1 MRRRAAA
8 RKSLAEE
15 MITPAPSIGG
25 EERAA
30 REVERGD
37 RIVPVLRRLHRLEI
51 QIVERAVDDFLK
63 TDRRIGGGDAVY
75 AEGELVELPH
85 ALPLVLAQRIE
96 DFEQLDRM
104 DRPGDQI
111 VVPASEVVV
120 HVHAEQPAVIDRE
133 LRRVGDRKSTRL
145 NSSP

>member
-37 RIVPVLRRLHRLEI
+37 RIVPVLRRLHRLDI
-51 QIVERAVDDFLK
+51 QLVERAVDAFQK
-63 TDRRIGGGDAVY
+63 TDRRIGGGDSLF
-75 AEGELVELPH
+75 AEWDLVELPH
-85 ALPLVLAQRIE
+85 TRNPLE
-96 DFEQLDRM
+96 Y
-104 DRPGDQI
+104 GKNGTG
-111 VVPASEVVV
+111 
-120 HVHAEQPAVIDRE
+120 
-133 LRRVGDRKSTRL
+133 RVGTGGRENPK
-145 NSSP
+145 

>member
-1 MRRRAAA
+1 
-8 RKSLAEE
+8 

-51 QIVERAVDDFLK
+51 QLVERAVDDFQK
-63 TDRRIGGGDAVY
+63 TDRRIGGGDAVF

-96 DFEQLDRM
+96 EFEQLE
-104 DRPGDQI
+104 QI
-111 VVPASEVVV
+111 GRASSRASVCQYV
-120 HVHAEQPAVIDRE
+120 
-133 LRRVGDRKSTRL
+133 
-145 NSSP
+145 